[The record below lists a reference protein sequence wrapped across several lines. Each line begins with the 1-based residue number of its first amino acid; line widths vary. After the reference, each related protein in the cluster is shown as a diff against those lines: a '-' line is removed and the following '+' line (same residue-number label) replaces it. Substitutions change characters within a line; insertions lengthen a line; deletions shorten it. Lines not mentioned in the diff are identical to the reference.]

1 MKPTD
6 FSTPILV
13 VPAITAPLTTLTT
26 MSTEITS
33 VSRPNA
39 MMNGTHG
46 AMALCSDCRASS
58 QDAVPASAPAGS
70 AARSVATSALIAAA
84 VPAPENWY
92 SICACPEP
100 PVLAPA
106 AVASAGL
113 GPPGEHALISLLA
126 LNGLRVSEATGAD
139 IEHLRSRPAPR
150 GERPFRP
157 WQSRRLCKTR
167 AGQRRL

>member
-13 VPAITAPLTTLTT
+13 VPAMTAPLTTLTT
-26 MSTEITS
+26 ISTEITS

-46 AMALCSDCRASS
+46 AMALCSDRRASS
-58 QDAVPASAPAGS
+58 QDAVPASAPEGS
-70 AARSVATSALIAAA
+70 AARSAATSALIATA

-106 AVASAGL
+106 AAASAGISDGSTHASEVL
-113 GPPGEHALISLLA
+113 VIEVATPTTTSFCEPTVIVDPGVPPPAMTTWLSLS
-126 LNGLRVSEATGAD
+126 GQW
-139 IEHLRSRPAPR
+139 
-150 GERPFRP
+150 P
-157 WQSRRLCKTR
+157 WVR
-167 AGQRRL
+167 

>member
-1 MKPTD
+1 
-6 FSTPILV
+6 
-13 VPAITAPLTTLTT
+13 
-26 MSTEITS
+26 
-33 VSRPNA
+33 

-106 AVASAGL
+106 AVASAGISDGSTHASEVL
-113 GPPGEHALISLLA
+113 VIEVATPTTTSFCEPTVIVDPGVPLPATTTWLSLS
-126 LNGLRVSEATGAD
+126 GQWPWLR
-139 IEHLRSRPAPR
+139 
-150 GERPFRP
+150 
-157 WQSRRLCKTR
+157 
-167 AGQRRL
+167 